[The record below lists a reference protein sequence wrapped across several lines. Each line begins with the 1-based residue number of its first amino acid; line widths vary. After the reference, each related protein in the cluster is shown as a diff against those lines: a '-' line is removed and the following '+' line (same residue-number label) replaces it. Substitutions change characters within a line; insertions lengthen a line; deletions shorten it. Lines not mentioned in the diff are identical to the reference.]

1 MNHVFYVDAET
12 FMYVDFFTRIL
23 KLLRRTKEGLA
34 HFFRS
39 FAERKKRVCVNAQPI
54 PGFESSN
61 MKNILG
67 TEFVGLSLFL
77 SLSMT
82 HSHLV

>member
-12 FMYVDFFTRIL
+12 FLSVDFFYAHFKALTQNE
-23 KLLRRTKEGLA
+23 KKEGLA

-77 SLSMT
+77 SLYDA
-82 HSHLV
+82 